1 MIGQTVSHYKIVSH
15 LGSGGMGVV
24 YKAEDPRL
32 GRAVA
37 LKFLPDDYSKN
48 RQAMERFEREARAAS
63 SLHHPHICTIFDIG
77 EHQGRP
83 FIVMELLEGEDIRDR
98 VARRPF
104 QPDEFLEVAIQL
116 ADAFDAAHS
125 SGIVH
130 RDIKPANIM
139 VSSRGHA
146 TLLDFGLAKLRTERL
161 GSTGADE
168 LTLTGDPQLTNPGST
183 VGTIAYMSPEQV
195 RGEEVDGRSDLFSFG
210 AVLYEMIAGRPAF
223 NGNTSGLLFDAVL
236 NRAPVPIAQLKPE
249 IPAGIPLVID
259 RALEKD
265 RNVRY
270 QTAADLGADLKRVR
284 RDSSSRHAVPGA
296 ANAAAG
302 PAASSASEHGRDPD
316 RFPSGSA
323 ASGRSRNTGRLHPDA
338 AAPRGRSPGPR
349 VEHAAAHQGE
359 RMADN
364 RDGGMLPAGWVAAGS
379 HFRRTGR
386 DCQREPDR
394 CDRLDQHGLL
404 RRGRCDD
411 LGGQGT
417 APLRQPRAHRDAD
430 HRGSPSFDL
439 SARNCHRH
447 LCGVGSADSGRQGLL
462 RQIASC
468 GSDK

>member
-1 MIGQTVSHYKIVSH
+1 MIGRTVSHYNIVSQ

-24 YKAEDPRL
+24 YKADDPRL

-37 LKFLPDDYSKN
+37 LKFLPDDYAKN

-83 FIVMELLEGEDIRDR
+83 FIVMELLDGEDIRDR
-98 VARRPF
+98 VARRPL

-116 ADAFDAAHS
+116 ADALDATHA

-139 VSSRGHA
+139 ISSRGHA
-146 TLLDFGLAKLRTERL
+146 TLLDFGLAKLAADRP

-183 VGTIAYMSPEQV
+183 VGTIASMSPEQV
-195 RGEEVDGRSDLFSFG
+195 SGEELDGRSDLFSFG

-236 NRAPVPIAQLKPE
+236 NRVPVPIAQLNPK

-270 QTAADLGADLKRVR
+270 QTAADLRADLKRVR
-284 RDSSSRHAVPGA
+284 RDSSSMHALPVQPTPLQVTPQPPPPRTAEISTGYTQTPPPAGGSAPHPGYPPTPPGA
-296 ANAAAG
+296 GAQGKEWNMPRHIKVNGWLMIVMGGFTILGGLLGAII
-302 PAASSASEHGRDPD
+302 
-316 RFPSGSA
+316 
-323 ASGRSRNTGRLHPDA
+323 GRLAQITELPVFFLVQSVSVFSIA
-338 AAPRGRSPGPR
+338 VGAVMVWAGR
-349 VEHAAAHQGE
+349 
-359 RMADN
+359 
-364 RDGGMLPAGWVAAGS
+364 
-379 HFRRTGR
+379 
-386 DCQREPDR
+386 
-394 CDRLDQHGLL
+394 GLL
-404 RRGRCDD
+404 RYNNRARIVT
-411 LGGQGT
+411 LIVAVVLLSMFPFGT
-417 APLRQPRAHRDAD
+417 AMGIYAGWALLTKEGRAYF
-430 HRGSPSFDL
+430 G
-439 SARNCHRH
+439 
-447 LCGVGSADSGRQGLL
+447 
-462 RQIASC
+462 
-468 GSDK
+468 K

>member
-37 LKFLPDDYSKN
+37 LKFLPDDYAKN
-48 RQAMERFEREARAAS
+48 QQAMERFEREARAAS
-63 SLHHPHICTIFDIG
+63 SLHHPHICTVLDVG

-83 FIVMELLEGEDIRDR
+83 FIVMELLEGEDIRGR

-104 QPDEFLEVAIQL
+104 QPEEFLEVAIQL
-116 ADAFDAAHS
+116 ADAFDVAHS
-125 SGIVH
+125 RGIVH

-146 TLLDFGLAKLRTERL
+146 TLLDFGLAKLTTEPP

-236 NRAPVPIAQLKPE
+236 NGAPVPIAQLKPE

-284 RDSSSRHAVPGA
+284 RDSSSKHAVPVQSTPLQVTSPAPPPSTAEIPTGSA
-296 ANAAAG
+296 QAPPPPGG
-302 PAASSASEHGRDPD
+302 PATQGGYIQTPPPPGAGARGKEWNMPLHIKVNGWLMIVMGGVVLLGGLLMGVVFGR
-316 RFPSGSA
+316 
-323 ASGRSRNTGRLHPDA
+323 
-338 AAPRGRSPGPR
+338 
-349 VEHAAAHQGE
+349 
-359 RMADN
+359 
-364 RDGGMLPAGWVAAGS
+364 VAATIGEELTIAPVLIS
-379 HFRRTGR
+379 LVSVVG
-386 DCQREPDR
+386 
-394 CDRLDQHGLL
+394 LAVGAVMIWAGKGLL
-404 RRGRCDD
+404 RYDNRARIVT
-411 LGGQGT
+411 LIAAVFLLSAFPFGT
-417 APLRQPRAHRDAD
+417 AIGIYAGWA
-430 HRGSPSFDL
+430 
-439 SARNCHRH
+439 
-447 LCGVGSADSGRQGLL
+447 LL
-462 RQIASC
+462 TRE
-468 GSDK
+468 GKVYFGK

>member
-24 YKAEDPRL
+24 YKAKDPRL

-37 LKFLPDDYSKN
+37 LKFLPDDYAKN

-83 FIVMELLEGEDIRDR
+83 FIVMELIDGEDIRDR
-98 VARRPF
+98 VGRRPF

-146 TLLDFGLAKLRTERL
+146 TLLDFGLAKLTTERP
-161 GSTGADE
+161 GSTGDDE

-236 NRAPVPIAQLKPE
+236 NRAPVPIAQLKPK

-284 RDSSSRHAVPGA
+284 RDSSSMHTVPV
-296 ANAAAG
+296 G
-302 PAASSASEHGRDPD
+302 PTPPQITPPPLP
-316 RFPSGSA
+316 PSTA
-323 ASGRSRNTGRLHPDA
+323 EIPTGPLQGP
-338 AAPRGRSPGPR
+338 PSPGDPATEAGDTQTPPPPGTGAR
-349 VEHAAAHQGE
+349 GKEWNMGLHIKANGWLMIV
-359 RMADN
+359 M
-364 RDGGMLPAGWVAAGS
+364 GGCFLLGGLLLGAIFGGVAAIDFVTLS
-379 HFRRTGR
+379 WPTF
-386 DCQREPDR
+386 
-394 CDRLDQHGLL
+394 DRLIWPTPD
-404 RRGRCDD
+404 
-411 LGGQGT
+411 
-417 APLRQPRAHRDAD
+417 
-430 HRGSPSFDL
+430 
-439 SARNCHRH
+439 N
-447 LCGVGSADSGRQGLL
+447 
-462 RQIASC
+462 
-468 GSDK
+468 